1 MFREKQK
8 DDTNVQLLL
17 SPHYE
22 VFRSL
27 QRNILS
33 LASSLFSFSFL
44 GFLGRVCLQILQM
57 KVNKLEHLVHLKD
70 VRIQD
75 LTQHLET
82 YKARGNT
89 H

>member
-1 MFREKQK
+1 M
-8 DDTNVQLLL
+8 QLLL
-17 SPHYE
+17 SPHNE

-27 QRNILS
+27 QRNILP
-33 LASSLFSFSFL
+33 LTSSLFSFSFL